1 MTDPTGIWPFK
12 DGGVWKW
19 CLVSPLTWELGKPG
33 SGFVLTI
40 EEGFVSDLVTI
51 PFWLHWLIDPND
63 PATARASIIH
73 DALLAQGF
81 EQRVSAGEFYRVL
94 VDDGYPLWRARMFY
108 AAVLWASDNWADAG
122 ELSHG

>member
-1 MTDPTGIWPFK
+1 M
-12 DGGVWKW
+12 WKW

-51 PFWLHWLIDPND
+51 PFWLHWLIDPTIRPR
-63 PATARASIIH
+63 PARPSSH

-81 EQRVSAGEFYRVL
+81 EQRVSAGRVL
-94 VDDGYPLWRARMFY
+94 PRV
-108 AAVLWASDNWADAG
+108 
-122 ELSHG
+122 